1 MFAYANQK
9 EKDDFGGTQYIIAV
23 DELYGGGR
31 GARLTDVALKMG
43 VTKVSVYKMFERLE
57 CRGLMERNALN
68 RIFLTDSGRANSP
81 STCSVSTIS
90 AKR

>member
-43 VTKVSVYKMFERLE
+43 VTKVSV
-57 CRGLMERNALN
+57 
-68 RIFLTDSGRANSP
+68 
-81 STCSVSTIS
+81 
-90 AKR
+90 